1 MLSERRVRHAM
12 LSSGRSDREPGVQN
26 VFQGILD
33 LISAV
38 FEITGTSTDPDPMS
52 RHDRLHPCNLSF
64 EAQLSPETYSI
75 IVGISHFME
84 M

>member
-1 MLSERRVRHAM
+1 MLLERRVRHAM
-12 LSSGRSDREPGVQN
+12 LSSDRSDREPGVQN
-26 VFQGILD
+26 VFQGVFD
-33 LISAV
+33 LI
-38 FEITGTSTDPDPMS
+38 FTELEITGTSTNPHVMS

-64 EAQLSPETYSI
+64 EAKLSPETYSI